1 LSVSMLF
8 VIVFLAG
15 FGIFSGQAGNNAVAA
30 TYYPTTLRS
39 TGVGAALGI
48 GRIGSILGPTVAEF
62 MRPRYTTQ
70 QLFLVFATLYYIAQV
85 GMAESL
91 FYFVPKTEGRRGTY
105 VANAAIGLMTL
116 GLVSGAL
123 LWAGAPVSV
132 VAGSGGLDD
141 RRELLDRIVVQLPN
155 TAMFAYL
162 YFALQRT
169 GAAPVLAL
177 PGHRKREITQF
188 AEISGARA
196 LAVPAAARGFD
207 FTAMAAEV
215 IDIRGRLREKMM
227 FGSDHPSLPYER
239 ILREWDE
246 LGYDQS
252 VMDLVFHA
260 NAERVLGL

>member
-1 LSVSMLF
+1 MLDGVRPVPADFAARYRERGYWADQPLFEGFTGALARYADRTALVDDEGPVTYRELSERSAH
-8 VIVFLAG
+8 LARILLDEG
-15 FGIFSGQAGNNAVAA
+15 FG
-30 TYYPTTLRS
+30 P
-39 TGVGAALGI
+39 
-48 GRIGSILGPTVAEF
+48 
-62 MRPRYTTQ
+62 
-70 QLFLVFATLYYIAQV
+70 
-85 GMAESL
+85 
-91 FYFVPKTEGRRGTY
+91 
-105 VANAAIGLMTL
+105 
-116 GLVSGAL
+116 
-123 LWAGAPVSV
+123 
-132 VAGSGGLDD
+132 
-141 RRELLDRIVVQLPN
+141 LDRIIVQLPN

-162 YFALQRT
+162 YFALQRI

-207 FTAMAAEV
+207 FAVDRRDDAVALHKDNVFWELSGWAPKYFPASLRT
-215 IDIRGRLREKMM
+215 DIRGRLREKMM

-252 VMDLVFHA
+252 VLDLVFHA